1 MARTVEKSTRLKRD
15 RVARAE
21 ELLIEHT
28 EREVMEILQQ
38 EFGCS
43 LRSTYRDLDRA
54 YESVGKALQI
64 SRTKRNLARALL
76 QRDNLIRRC
85 RDAGDLRA
93 ELAAMQDRDKLM
105 GLYEFGEG
113 SDKEVPL

>member
-1 MARTVEKSTRLKRD
+1 MAGKPGASKFTRQAGVR
-15 RVARAE
+15 RAE
-21 ELLIEHT
+21 ELLVDCS
-28 EREVMEILQQ
+28 EREVLAKLQA
-38 EFGCS
+38 ETKCS
-43 LRSTYRDLDRA
+43 PRTAYRYLAEA
-54 YESVGKALQI
+54 YDAIGKALQI